1 MSFMCIN
8 KRPYRMQFWALGWLV
23 KYYAWVK
30 PACSLVKAKGLSGP
44 FSVFLGAFSECN
56 TGFPQWRGLAET
68 LHEILSGQHLI
79 LKKLICKKLTILCSH
94 SNFNSL
100 THPGTSRAQACCRS
114 VHLVKL
120 KLLQRNCFRR
130 IVLDLCA
137 GISVKL
143 FINAC
148 INVRPEGG
156 DPGQMWGIWLFRR
169 SFGQNPHY
177 GAP

>member
-1 MSFMCIN
+1 MSA
-8 KRPYRMQFWALGWLV
+8 FW
-23 KYYAWVK
+23 
-30 PACSLVKAKGLSGP
+30 SS
-44 FSVFLGAFSECN
+44 FFSEIMLECW
-56 TGFPQWRGLAET
+56 GCGLYTSAAYT
-68 LHEILSGQHLI
+68 RVFTVI

-137 GISVKL
+137 GISIKL

-177 GAP
+177 GAPEFGQIRSNIPWCSINLYWKW